1 MYSIIGLSIAGGLLA
16 IGILAMVVSGIRG
29 MINGKQDFKKIGMF
43 LLPFL
48 VYAIAY
54 VLTQDYS
61 EAGVATML
69 FMMATMAL
77 GILLT
82 GARTTFNL

>member
-1 MYSIIGLSIAGGLLA
+1 MYSIIGLCIAGGLLV
-16 IGILAMVVSGIRG
+16 IGILAIVVSGIRG

-43 LLPFL
+43 LLPFI

-54 VLTQDYS
+54 VLTQDYA

>member
-1 MYSIIGLSIAGGLLA
+1 MYSIIGLCIAGGLLL
-16 IGILAMVVSGIRG
+16 IGLLAMVVSGARG
-29 MINGKQDFKKIGMF
+29 LINGKQDFKKIGMF

-48 VYAIAY
+48 AYGVAY

-69 FMMATMAL
+69 FMIGIMAL
-77 GILLT
+77 TIIAT

>member
-1 MYSIIGLSIAGGLLA
+1 MYSIIGLCIAGGLLA
-16 IGILAMVVSGIRG
+16 IGILAMVVSGLRG

-77 GILLT
+77 GIMLT

>member
-77 GILLT
+77 GIMLT

>member
-1 MYSIIGLSIAGGLLA
+1 MYSIIGLCIAGGLLA
-16 IGILAMVVSGIRG
+16 IGLLAMVVSGTRG
-29 MINGKQDFKKIGMF
+29 MINGKQDFKKIGMI
-43 LLPFL
+43 LLPFA

-69 FMMATMAL
+69 FMMLTMAI
-77 GILLT
+77 GIILT